1 MKQLI
6 VIADMEGASGIFD
19 ANREACRHEELYP
32 RYKLW
37 RVYGRSCIT
46 SDVLAVCNA
55 AVDAGIDDILLYDM
69 HFAGCTESNVELDKL
84 PACVRVFDLPNRETL
99 WDRIRGQAAMEPY
112 GIITVG
118 QHARN
123 GEANAYFPHTI
134 HTPPIESFFINGIHV
149 AEIGESVMCF
159 SGVPYIANIGC
170 AASHKEALELSPEV
184 SCITVKD
191 KAKHWEPLPED
202 TYPLIYA
209 GVRKALGDYESKT
222 AFPPLDRY
230 VCKLNLTEDHFFDAP
245 DDFPWKGTFD
255 GRSAQWE
262 AHDILTALSL
272 FWQVHNYIRKHTQRA

>member
-19 ANREACRHEELYP
+19 ANREACRHEERYP

-37 RVYGRSCIT
+37 RAYGRSCIT

-184 SCITVKD
+184 SCI
-191 KAKHWEPLPED
+191 
-202 TYPLIYA
+202 I
-209 GVRKALGDYESKT
+209 
-222 AFPPLDRY
+222 
-230 VCKLNLTEDHFFDAP
+230 
-245 DDFPWKGTFD
+245 
-255 GRSAQWE
+255 
-262 AHDILTALSL
+262 
-272 FWQVHNYIRKHTQRA
+272 IRQRQSRR